1 MTALPA
7 PSNGRKQRKRMHR
20 TQSLVTQLMRLAPYV
35 DVTRKEQVWAWEWKC
50 SLDETCGLSDVSAMC
65 LVG

>member
-1 MTALPA
+1 
-7 PSNGRKQRKRMHR
+7 
-20 TQSLVTQLMRLAPYV
+20 MRLAPYV